1 MNIALTHL
9 HAAATVRVRGRHG
22 VVRALVLAF
31 TVACA
36 SGAVLA
42 GPERDRDGQQNSP
55 QQSQPDKREQPRGER
70 QAPQQGQ
77 ARSGERADQHP
88 FDGRMADQQRADE
101 QRRVAQQQ
109 QQQQQQQDQSASRHG
124 GRMTPDERRE
134 LRRQIND
141 AGIDLYPNT
150 PRR

>member
-1 MNIALTHL
+1 MNIAPPHL
-9 HAAATVRVRGRHG
+9 HAASAVRVRGRHG
-22 VVRALVLAF
+22 LVRALVLAF
-31 TVACA
+31 TMACA

-42 GPERDRDGQQNSP
+42 GPERDRDGPQNSP
-55 QQSQPDKREQPRGER
+55 QQQSQSDKREQPRGER
-70 QAPQQGQ
+70 QAPPQGQ

-101 QRRVAQQQ
+101 QRRMA
-109 QQQQQQQDQSASRHG
+109 QQQQQQQDQGASRHG